1 MSEPKIASSASV
13 MVARLIVILTP
24 ILLVVTLGLNTEHLL
39 LGWIYFPLQTIPK
52 MTMDWASAMIGLAA
66 MVLFVVGLHRTAC
79 WFMHRGDSVNVI
91 GTRSWTWRSTV
102 VCSGLLFVLFASG
115 TALVG
120 ATHQL
125 VWLSSGRI
133 TSNAVAN
140 EYPGLMEQARDAAR
154 RSQVRNELRM
164 FGLAFHNF
172 HDVHGAF
179 PPGGTVNQ
187 DGGLLHGWAMSVG
200 PYVSYVASD
209 EIDFRRGWKDPS
221 NKRGYKCQLSCFINP
236 SLPGPV
242 FDEDGF
248 GLCHWAGNVHVLPIR
263 TVDVDTPTIGVDRH
277 RGGISIKHITDGTS
291 NTILLG
297 TVGQHFKPWGHP
309 ANVRDPAVGV
319 NRSPEGFGGPPA
331 WQGGHFAMCDGS
343 VRFLSDDTDLSIMK
357 ALATPAGGEPVL
369 GQNQ

>member
-1 MSEPKIASSASV
+1 
-13 MVARLIVILTP
+13 
-24 ILLVVTLGLNTEHLL
+24 
-39 LGWIYFPLQTIPK
+39 
-52 MTMDWASAMIGLAA
+52 
-66 MVLFVVGLHRTAC
+66 
-79 WFMHRGDSVNVI
+79 
-91 GTRSWTWRSTV
+91 
-102 VCSGLLFVLFASG
+102 
-115 TALVG
+115 
-120 ATHQL
+120 
-125 VWLSSGRI
+125 
-133 TSNAVAN
+133 
-140 EYPGLMEQARDAAR
+140 MEQARDAAR
-154 RSQVRNELRM
+154 RSQVRNELKM

-369 GQNQ
+369 VQNQ